1 MEGEGRREGR
11 GGRARYC
18 FTVSTAAPLA
28 PSSPSRSLSFA
39 SSASMCSEVL
49 FGVSRRGGI
58 GRDGGTEGEGTAG
71 RYWGLLCLR
80 RNSRLQ
86 VDRGAYGEF

>member
-1 MEGEGRREGR
+1 MY
-11 GGRARYC
+11 GGRAREGGKGRASKVLLYC
-18 FTVSTAAPLA
+18 FDGALGPLLA
-28 PSSPSRSLSFA
+28 VRVA

-80 RNSRLQ
+80 RNSRQQ
-86 VDRGAYGEF
+86 VGEGAKGNH

>member
-49 FGVSRRGGI
+49 FGVSRSPLPHGASFFSTI
-58 GRDGGTEGEGTAG
+58 Q
-71 RYWGLLCLR
+71 LFSLR
-80 RNSRLQ
+80 N
-86 VDRGAYGEF
+86 F

>member
-1 MEGEGRREGR
+1 MEGRK
-11 GGRARYC
+11 GRASKVLLYC
-18 FTVSTAAPLA
+18 FDGGALG

-58 GRDGGTEGEGTAG
+58 GRDGGRGHCWTLLGAPVFKTE
-71 RYWGLLCLR
+71 
-80 RNSRLQ
+80 
-86 VDRGAYGEF
+86 